1 MCALLGTRDY
11 LKEVVPEWTR
21 AGRQPCFVHEGL
33 LDVMASKGVIRW
45 KLPSFSRCL
54 NSLKNM
60 GGENAKLVNSTLRAL
75 NAYLK
80 PLSDLYKR
88 KQNFMDF
95 NTNANGFNG
104 ILQLVTI
111 VSSVSN
117 VAYSVHCSSV
127 HCSCRHAQNG
137 DNNSVNLSAE
147 LNWVKQEDEYAASIE
162 PDMSEDQFERWRP
175 TKIKDVQ
182 LPELDTSTLGVHT
195 LDADHLFGGVETHA
209 WKAQI
214 REVGLSIL
222 NFMEKNKHIL
232 LEKATKVCCARP
244 PNSPT
249 FCDPESPS

>member
-1 MCALLGTRDY
+1 MCALLGTRGY

-21 AGRQPCFVHEGL
+21 LGRQPFSTYEGL
-33 LDVMASKGVIRW
+33 LDVMASKGVIRR
-45 KLPSFSRCL
+45 KLPSFTRSL
-54 NSLKNM
+54 NSLKNL
-60 GGENAKLVNSTLRAL
+60 GGENSILVNSILRAL

-80 PLSDLYKR
+80 PLADLFKR
-88 KQNFMDF
+88 KKSLRDLNI
-95 NTNANGFNG
+95 NANGFNS
-104 ILQLVTI
+104 ILQFVMV

-117 VAYSVHCSSV
+117 AAYSVHCSSV
-127 HCSCRHAQNG
+127 HCSFRHAQNG

-162 PDMSEDQFERWRP
+162 PDMSEDQFKRWRP
-175 TKIKDVQ
+175 PLKTVQ

-195 LDADHLFGGVETHA
+195 LDADHLSGGVETHA

-232 LEKATKVCCARP
+232 LEKATKVCRARP